1 MASNSQLIPT
11 HHGRPSDDPI
21 FALNK
26 EAMARKARG
35 ESIVNATVGSLLHD
49 DGRLAILPT
58 AARAVHEVPA
68 EEWAPYA
75 PIAGSGD
82 FLGAVIDDLF
92 REQPAMKAS
101 AVAAA

>member
-1 MASNSQLIPT
+1 MHVIPA
-11 HHGRPSDDPI
+11 HQGRPSDDPI

-26 EAMARKARG
+26 EATTRKARG

-75 PIAGSGD
+75 PIAGAPD
-82 FLGAVIDDLF
+82 FLDA
-92 REQPAMKAS
+92 
-101 AVAAA
+101 